1 MMTLKDF
8 LKLEELEKEFFGYVF
23 DNPDFII
30 ESIDI
35 DCCAPIY
42 DNYKDIIYQDIIQE
56 TLNKTYDFSKF
67 KSYLSKEFGE
77 HVQLNADYK
86 DFKPVKHN
94 NNRLVFQTDKT
105 IKHKNIEQVCD
116 LFGYKI
122 ASFREN
128 EKSKLWV
135 IEPIYLS
142 DKSDEVNKMKYIYH
156 VVPLDDK
163 YKTFDNIKE
172 SFKKKYGLK
181 PSKREK
187 KSKHFRRTYCF
198 TENCKKEDI
207 FSFTNQN
214 NSLNDFILIRIKLED
229 YLKEFPNRKIEWFED
244 PNMINGIWTREI
256 IPYKFLEFFEII
268 NKEFLKDIEIK

>member
-1 MMTLKDF
+1 MSLKDF

-35 DCCAPIY
+35 DCCGPIY
-42 DNYKDIIYQDIIQE
+42 DNYKEIIYQDIIQE
-56 TLNKTYDFSKF
+56 TLTKTYDFSKF
-67 KSYLSKEFGE
+67 KEYLDKNFNNSQF
-77 HVQLNADYK
+77 NI
-86 DFKPVKHN
+86 DFNVGINKPNIKN
-94 NNRLVFQTDKT
+94 NNRLIIVIKDKKQ
-105 IKHKNIEQVCD
+105 IKERDIKRACD
-116 LFGYKI
+116 LFGYQI
-122 ASFREN
+122 SGINNRRDT
-128 EKSKLWV
+128 LT

-142 DKSDEVNKMKYIYH
+142 DKSNEVNKMKYIYH
-156 VVPLDDK
+156 IVPLDK
-163 YKTFDNIKE
+163 NRKLNKIKE

-207 FSFTNQN
+207 LSFANQN
-214 NSLNDFILIRIKLED
+214 NSLNDFVLIRIKLED

-244 PNMINGIWTREI
+244 PNMNNGVWTREI

-268 NKEFLKDIEIK
+268 NKEFPKEIKIK

>member
-1 MMTLKDF
+1 MSLKDF

-35 DCCAPIY
+35 DCCGPIY
-42 DNYKDIIYQDIIQE
+42 DNYKEIIYQDIIQE
-56 TLNKTYDFSKF
+56 TLTKTYDFSKF
-67 KSYLSKEFGE
+67 KEYLDKNFNNSQF
-77 HVQLNADYK
+77 NI
-86 DFKPVKHN
+86 DFNVGINKPNIKN
-94 NNRLVFQTDKT
+94 NNRLIIVIKDKKQ
-105 IKHKNIEQVCD
+105 IKERDIKRACD
-116 LFGYKI
+116 LFGYRI
-122 ASFREN
+122 SGINNRRDTFT
-128 EKSKLWV
+128 

-142 DKSDEVNKMKYIYH
+142 DKSNEVNKMKYIYH
-156 VVPLDDK
+156 IVPLDK
-163 YKTFDNIKE
+163 NRKLNKIKE

-207 FSFTNQN
+207 LSFANQN

-244 PNMINGIWTREI
+244 PNMNNGVWTREI

-268 NKEFLKDIEIK
+268 NKEFPKEIKIK